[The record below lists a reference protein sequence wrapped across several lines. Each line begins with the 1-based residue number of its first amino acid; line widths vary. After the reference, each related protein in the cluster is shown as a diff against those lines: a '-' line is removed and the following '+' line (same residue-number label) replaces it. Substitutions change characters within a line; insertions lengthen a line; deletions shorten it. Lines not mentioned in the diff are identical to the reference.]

1 MKINATMSRALN
13 RRMILNHLR
22 REGPMSRADITAL
35 TGLSPAAVTF
45 VVAELMDEAL
55 VQEREAVANIKGRP
69 STPIDINYG
78 SRLAF
83 GFKLNKDS
91 INCVLTD
98 LATTVLA
105 SADLPISDT
114 SPAGITTAIAGNMP
128 VLLKTADRAEADVM
142 GIGVSIPG
150 EIDPVTGMCI
160 QSPRFGWQSLP
171 FAELLGEQ
179 VKVPVWI
186 DDDVNAFGIAQRLFG
201 AGRDHQNFAALAI
214 GAGIGCSLII
224 GGEIYHGGRSAAG
237 KLGHIIS
244 VENGRRCECGRRG
257 CLMAHAAEPYMLDE
271 WERLSGAP
279 ISRDGFVEAA
289 TNNSELA
296 ISILRD
302 AGSRVGRHLAD
313 VVNMFD
319 PDVIIVGG
327 EAVQFGELLLG
338 PIREAMERF
347 SFFSKP
353 ELIADWVSNSW
364 ARGAAALATQN
375 IFDFQR
381 APSG

>member
-13 RRMILNHLR
+13 RRLILNHLR
-22 REGPMSRADITAL
+22 KEGPMSRADITTL

-55 VQEREAVANIKGRP
+55 VHEREAVANIKGRP

-83 GFKLNKDS
+83 GFKLNKGN

-98 LATTVLA
+98 LATTALA
-105 SADLPISDT
+105 SADISISDT
-114 SPAGITTAIAGNMP
+114 TPDSIAAVIADNIPSLLDKAGRSET
-128 VLLKTADRAEADVM
+128 DVM

-150 EIDPVTGMCI
+150 EVDPVTGICL
-160 QSPRFGWQSLP
+160 QSPRFGWRSLP
-171 FAELLGEQ
+171 FAELLGER

-186 DDDVNAFGIAQRLFG
+186 DDDVNAFGIAQQLFG
-201 AGRDHQNFAALAI
+201 AGREHQNFAALAI
-214 GAGIGCSLII
+214 GAGIGCALVIK
-224 GGEIYHGGRSAAG
+224 GEIYHGSRSAAG
-237 KLGHIIS
+237 KFGHITS
-244 VENGRRCECGRRG
+244 VPGGRPCECGRRG

-271 WERLSGAP
+271 WERVSGSP
-279 ISRDGFVEAA
+279 ISRAGFASAVE
-289 TNNSELA
+289 SGSDLA
-296 ISILRD
+296 LSILGD

-327 EAVQFGELLLG
+327 EAVQFGEALLR
-338 PIREAMERF
+338 PIREAMEKF
-347 SFFSKP
+347 TFMSKP
-353 ELIADWVSNSW
+353 EIIPDWVSNSW